1 MDDLLTLDMKGV
13 NPFAPPVMDL
23 KVAKEKWDLSD
34 QLIAFRCG
42 KRCWKRRFCNVVISV
57 KISTVDSPKTVR
69 YSNKL

>member
-42 KRCWKRRFCNVVISV
+42 KRRFCNVVISV
-57 KISTVDSPKTVR
+57 KISTVDSPKTA
-69 YSNKL
+69 